1 MTSATP
7 QQGGPDPMSHDSTP
21 AGADP
26 AAEQDQCVWDALVPD
41 PAGREPLCDEP
52 RFTENLDRMV
62 ADFAPHVFAV
72 VQVYGER
79 VDGRIAAWG
88 MAFEDHVEVFDVDG
102 GLPMTRQTPED
113 ALPGFAWGRHI
124 TTRLVWV
131 NPAAATPAEHEE
143 EGAVHPT
150 SV

>member
-1 MTSATP
+1 
-7 QQGGPDPMSHDSTP
+7 
-21 AGADP
+21 
-26 AAEQDQCVWDALVPD
+26 
-41 PAGREPLCDEP
+41 
-52 RFTENLDRMV
+52 
-62 ADFAPHVFAV
+62 VFAV

-131 NPAAATPAEHEE
+131 NPAAATPAEHDE
-143 EGAVHPT
+143 EGRRGDGEELVT
-150 SV
+150 SVGRARARRW